1 MEEKYSFYA
10 TFTKIT
16 DKVGLGVGDAR
27 NKFDAKYK
35 HNCNRLYYWSDRH
48 YNIAG
53 DGWKKGIGYKVG
65 ERVKVIIDMDC
76 GKIQWKV
83 GNDVRHEDTLEM
95 LKDKCIPWVPTFYLS
110 SKDDI
115 VELEECA

>member
-1 MEEKYSFYA
+1 M
-10 TFTKIT
+10 
-16 DKVGLGVGDAR
+16 
-27 NKFDAKYK
+27 
-35 HNCNRLYYWSDRH
+35 
-48 YNIAG
+48 
-53 DGWKKGIGYKVG
+53 
-65 ERVKVIIDMDC
+65 KVIIDMDC